1 VGEKP
6 VLSGRVDL
14 DGVPGIRLGGI
25 ANARPFDPAKEARR
39 ELAELGQLQKGQRNV
54 LVVDLSAKN
63 VTRFLLDAYLEAAHA
78 AFGRHAELS
87 AVLFTWR
94 FLGLEPALNVQHE
107 LHSGYVVV
115 PTSNPGAP
123 QLSESLLSALG
134 TPNLLI
140 PKPRA

>member
-1 VGEKP
+1 M
-6 VLSGRVDL
+6 GRK
-14 DGVPGIRLGGI
+14 GSPSTW
-25 ANARPFDPAKEARR
+25 
-39 ELAELGQLQKGQRNV
+39 ELAKLGQLQNGQRNV

-87 AVLFTWR
+87 AALFNWR
-94 FLGLEPALNVQHE
+94 FLGLEPALNFQHE